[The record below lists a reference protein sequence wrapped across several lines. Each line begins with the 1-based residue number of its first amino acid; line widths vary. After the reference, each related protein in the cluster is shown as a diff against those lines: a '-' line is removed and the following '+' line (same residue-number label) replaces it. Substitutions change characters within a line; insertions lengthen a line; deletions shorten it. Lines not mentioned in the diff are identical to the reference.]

1 MAENV
6 KLLRGNITVLAAYP
20 EAFANPKAPL
30 VAELNDLFDYN
41 TNRDAMVFDISCA
54 ITDDS
59 YSINVTDSD
68 TDDTRTICQIG
79 QVQNPTFQNYE
90 VSFDVLRDADVTAQG
105 VFNLAFELF
114 RSADRPY
121 YIITRIGPA
130 HGTPFAIN
138 QDIKLFGVTT
148 DNPEDVVEDNSMLK
162 FGPRFKTT
170 GDLLV
175 NYRLSA

>member
-1 MAENV
+1 MADNE
-6 KLLRGNITVLAAYP
+6 KMLRGNVTVLAAYP
-20 EAFANPKAPL
+20 EAFANPETPTSD
-30 VAELNDLFDYN
+30 ELNNLFVYD
-41 TNRDAMVFDISCA
+41 TSEDGLVFNISCA

-90 VSFDVLRDADVTAQG
+90 VSFDTLRDQDLMAKG

-114 RSADRPY
+114 KAPDRPFW
-121 YIITRIGPA
+121 IITRIGESNT
-130 HGTPFAIN
+130 TPFAVG
-138 QDIKLFGVTT
+138 QDIKMFGVTT
-148 DNPEDVVEDNSMLK
+148 DNPVDVVEDNSVIK
-162 FGPRFKTT
+162 FGPRFKNT

-175 NYRLSA
+175 NYRLED

>member
-1 MAENV
+1 MAENE

-20 EAFANPKAPL
+20 EAFANIKAPT
-30 VAELNDLFDYN
+30 VAELNDIYVSG
-41 TNRDAMVFDISCA
+41 TNEDAMVFDISCA

-90 VSFDVLRDADVTAQG
+90 VSFDILRDADITATG
-105 VFNLAFELF
+105 YFNLAMSLF
-114 RSADRPY
+114 LGVDRPY
-121 YIITRIGPA
+121 YIITRIGAP
-130 HGTPFAIN
+130 HGDPFAVG
-138 QDIKLFGVTT
+138 QDIKVFGVTT
-148 DNPEDVVEDNSMLK
+148 DNPVDIVDDNTMLK

-170 GDLLV
+170 GELIV
-175 NYRLSA
+175 NYRLEA